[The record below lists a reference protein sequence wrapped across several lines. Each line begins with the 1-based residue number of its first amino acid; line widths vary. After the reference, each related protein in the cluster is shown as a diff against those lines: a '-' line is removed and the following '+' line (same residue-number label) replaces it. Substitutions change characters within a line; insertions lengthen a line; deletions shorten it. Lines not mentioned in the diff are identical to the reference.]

1 MRLVEFVVK
10 DSLGPDL
17 RAETKEEAVRILVN
31 SLVDAGRVQGPEF
44 ENIVRAILKRET
56 LGTTGIGGGVA
67 IPHARHTS
75 VERLIGTIGIVP
87 SGLGFDSKDGK
98 PVHVIVLIISPHDR
112 PGDHLRALENV
123 SSALRREEF
132 VSQLKKCTTRDQLE
146 QLLDNAPGS

>member
-1 MRLVEFVVK
+1 MRLVDFVVK
-10 DSLGPDL
+10 DSLVPDL
-17 RAETKEEAVRILVN
+17 RAETKEQAVRILVN
-31 SLVDAGRVQGPEF
+31 SLVDSGRVQAPEF

-75 VERLIGTIGIVP
+75 VERRIGTIGIVP
-87 SGLGFDSKDGK
+87 EGLGFDSKDGK

-123 SSALRREEF
+123 SSALRREDF
-132 VSQLKKCTTRDQLE
+132 VNQLKKCTSREQLE
-146 QLLDNAPGS
+146 NLLDNAPGT

>member
-1 MRLVEFVVK
+1 MRLVDFVVK
-10 DSLGPDL
+10 DSLVPDL
-17 RAETKEEAVRILVN
+17 KAETKEQVVRILVN
-31 SLVDAGRVQGPEF
+31 SLVESGRVQAPEF

-87 SGLGFDSKDGK
+87 DGLGFDSKDGK

-123 SSALRREEF
+123 SSALRREDF
-132 VSQLKKCTTRDQLE
+132 VNQLKKCTTREQLE
-146 QLLDNAPGS
+146 NLLDNAPGT

>member
-1 MRLVEFVVK
+1 MRLVDFVVK
-10 DSLGPDL
+10 DSLVPDL
-17 RAETKEEAVRILVN
+17 RAETKEQAVRILVN
-31 SLVDAGRVQGPEF
+31 SLVDSGRVQAPEF

-87 SGLGFDSKDGK
+87 EGLGFDSKDGK

-123 SSALRREEF
+123 SSALRREDF
-132 VSQLKKCTTRDQLE
+132 VNQLKKCTSREQLE
-146 QLLDNAPGS
+146 SLLDNAPGT

>member
-1 MRLVEFVVK
+1 MRLVDFVVK
-10 DSLGPDL
+10 DSLVPDL
-17 RAETKEEAVRILVN
+17 KAESKEQAVRILVN
-31 SLVDAGRVQGPEF
+31 SLVDSGRVQAPEF

-87 SGLGFDSKDGK
+87 DGLSFDSKDGK

-132 VSQLKKCTTRDQLE
+132 VNQLKRCSSREQLE
-146 QLLDNAPGS
+146 NLLDNAPGT

>member
-1 MRLVEFVVK
+1 VK
-10 DSLGPDL
+10 DSLVPDL

>member
-1 MRLVEFVVK
+1 MRLVDFVVK
-10 DSLGPDL
+10 DSLVPDL
-17 RAETKEEAVRILVN
+17 KAETKEQAVRILVN
-31 SLVDAGRVQGPEF
+31 SLVESGRVQAPEF

-87 SGLGFDSKDGK
+87 DGLGFDSKDGK

-123 SSALRREEF
+123 SSALRREDF
-132 VSQLKKCTTRDQLE
+132 VNQLKKCTTREQLE
-146 QLLDNAPGS
+146 NLLDNAPGT

>member
-1 MRLVEFVVK
+1 MRLVDFVVK
-10 DSLGPDL
+10 DSLVPDL
-17 RAETKEEAVRILVN
+17 RAETKEQAVRILVN
-31 SLVDAGRVQGPEF
+31 SLVDSGRVQAPEF

-87 SGLGFDSKDGK
+87 EGLGFDSKDGK

-123 SSALRREEF
+123 SSALRREDF
-132 VSQLKKCTTRDQLE
+132 VNQLKKCTSREQLE
-146 QLLDNAPGS
+146 NLLDNAPGT

>member
-1 MRLVEFVVK
+1 MRLVDFVVK
-10 DSLGPDL
+10 DSLVPDL

-132 VSQLKKCTTRDQLE
+132 VSQLKKCTTRNQLE